1 MAEKIIIPVEVQ
13 TGGSTQDVDKLNK
26 SLKETGDIGSNAQ
39 KSSQGLSDKLAGIK
53 GPVGQAIQGVKGL
66 GSAFKALMANPI
78 VLLISAI
85 VGALTLLY
93 KAFTSTK
100 EGGEQMEQMMDGVS
114 AVMDVLRDRVL
125 KVGGAIVKFFKGE
138 FSGAVNDLKGAFKG
152 LGDEIE
158 KEFQAA
164 ANLRKELQNIDDTE
178 RNLNMRRAEQNKLLA
193 EARLRLEDENLS
205 YADRLKALEQVRKS
219 EIALAKDEETLA
231 KRKYDA
237 IVAQNALSDS
247 GKEALDKEA
256 AAYIALQQAQQNTF
270 TVQKKLSKQK
280 ESLLKE
286 EKSKSDAAKKE
297 AEAQKKEQ
305 EDKAKEE
312 LKKQEEEAKAKL
324 EADKK
329 FRDDALRNEEAFVN
343 KQYDLQKLQAL
354 REIENQE
361 ELAKKL
367 EEIEAQRY
375 ANLLQARKDAGEDTT
390 QMEIKFAEDLARK
403 KGEIEKQSLESK
415 KKLDEEQ
422 KKHQE
427 DLYNAIGQ
435 GLGALSNLVGENS
448 AQGKAIAIAQ
458 AIIDTYTGATKA
470 FAQGGT
476 FGYIGAAAVIAS
488 GLANVKKIA
497 SVKIPGAKNEST
509 NTDMSAPS
517 GPNVSIISGQMNSS
531 AQLLGSLNNS
541 LSTPPRAYVVGQ
553 DVNSQQSLDRHI
565 RQNATL

>member
-1 MAEKIIIPVEVQ
+1 
-13 TGGSTQDVDKLNK
+13 
-26 SLKETGDIGSNAQ
+26 
-39 KSSQGLSDKLAGIK
+39 
-53 GPVGQAIQGVKGL
+53 
-66 GSAFKALMANPI
+66 
-78 VLLISAI
+78 
-85 VGALTLLY
+85 
-93 KAFTSTK
+93 
-100 EGGEQMEQMMDGVS
+100 
-114 AVMDVLRDRVL
+114 
-125 KVGGAIVKFFKGE
+125 
-138 FSGAVNDLKGAFKG
+138 
-152 LGDEIE
+152 
-158 KEFQAA
+158 
-164 ANLRKELQNIDDTE
+164 
-178 RNLNMRRAEQNKLLA
+178 
-193 EARLRLEDENLS
+193 
-205 YADRLKALEQVRKS
+205 
-219 EIALAKDEETLA
+219 
-231 KRKYDA
+231 
-237 IVAQNALSDS
+237 
-247 GKEALDKEA
+247 
-256 AAYIALQQAQQNTF
+256 
-270 TVQKKLSKQK
+270 
-280 ESLLKE
+280 
-286 EKSKSDAAKKE
+286 
-297 AEAQKKEQ
+297 
-305 EDKAKEE
+305 
-312 LKKQEEEAKAKL
+312 
-324 EADKK
+324 
-329 FRDDALRNEEAFVN
+329 
-343 KQYDLQKLQAL
+343 
-354 REIENQE
+354 
-361 ELAKKL
+361 
-367 EEIEAQRY
+367 
-375 ANLLQARKDAGEDTT
+375 
-390 QMEIKFAEDLARK
+390 MEIKFAEDLARK

>member
-1 MAEKIIIPVEVQ
+1 MAEKIVIPVEVQ
-13 TGGSTQDVDKLNK
+13 TGSSTQDVDKLNK

-256 AAYIALQQAQQNTF
+256 AAYVALQQAQQNTF
-270 TVQKKLSKQK
+270 TVQKKLAKQK
-280 ESLLKE
+280 ESLLRE

-403 KGEIEKQSLESK
+403 KGEIEKQALESK

>member
-13 TGGSTQDVDKLNK
+13 TGSSTQDVDKLNK

-256 AAYIALQQAQQNTF
+256 AAYVALQQAQQNTF
-270 TVQKKLSKQK
+270 TVQKKLAKQK

-354 REIENQE
+354 REIEDQE